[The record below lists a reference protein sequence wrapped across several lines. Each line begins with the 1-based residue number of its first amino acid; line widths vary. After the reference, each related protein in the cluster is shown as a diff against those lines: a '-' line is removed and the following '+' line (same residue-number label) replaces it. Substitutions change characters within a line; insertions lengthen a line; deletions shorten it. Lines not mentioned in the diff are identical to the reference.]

1 MVVSLVADPKVV
13 AVLQVENFLDKK
25 QNVDYPG
32 LAESPRFKLVGK
44 IEPASL
50 PAHQG
55 VENFALETYIGHD
68 LGVSRWELYLELYD
82 SAVIDA
88 LLYQVDSVPLSEA
101 LGCAREDKDANRSE
115 LLEQSILKH

>member
-1 MVVSLVADPKVV
+1 M
-13 AVLQVENFLDKK
+13 ENFFYKK

-32 LAESPRFKLVGK
+32 LAESPSFKLMGK

-68 LGVSRWELYLELYD
+68 LGVSRRELYFELYD

-88 LLYQVDSVPLSEA
+88 LLNQVDSVPLSEA
-101 LGCAREDKDANRSE
+101 VG
-115 LLEQSILKH
+115 